1 MKWWKVRLYIFMM
14 LIGYGYEIFPN
25 EKIYYLD
32 KLLKNKAMISSLNNV
47 AIFCKNVNCQAK
59 IVVNNKIK
67 EGFKTLIIQDFD
79 KSPASKFCISSNGV
93 PGIVFDKI
101 GNHVSICEFG
111 DGSFFLTWDLLNK
124 IKKSRHLDE

>member
-67 EGFKTLIIQDFD
+67 EGFKTLII
-79 KSPASKFCISSNGV
+79 KFKL
-93 PGIVFDKI
+93 FKI
-101 GNHVSICEFG
+101 
-111 DGSFFLTWDLLNK
+111 FL
-124 IKKSRHLDE
+124 